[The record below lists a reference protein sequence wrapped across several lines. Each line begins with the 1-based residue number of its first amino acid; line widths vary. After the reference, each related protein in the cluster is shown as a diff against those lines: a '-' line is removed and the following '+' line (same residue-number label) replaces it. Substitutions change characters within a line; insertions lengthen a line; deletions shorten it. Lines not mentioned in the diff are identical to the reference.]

1 MKTVINIKTDKEVKK
16 DAQKVASD
24 LGFSL
29 SAVINAY
36 LKQFVRNKEVY
47 FSIIPSMSSNLEKLL
62 GRVEKDI
69 DNKKNISPGFSS
81 RKEINKHL
89 SSL

>member
-16 DAQKVASD
+16 NAQKVASD

-29 SAVINAY
+29 SAIINAY

-47 FSIIPSMSSNLEKLL
+47 FGVVPHMSSGLEKLL
-62 GRVEKDI
+62 MGVEKDI
-69 DNKKNISPGFSS
+69 NKKRNISSTFSF
-81 RKEINKHL
+81 EEEVNDYL

>member
-1 MKTVINIKTDKEVKK
+1 MKTIINIKTDKEVKK

-47 FSIIPSMSSNLEKLL
+47 FGITPNMSPELENLL
-62 GRVEKDI
+62 GKVEKDI
-69 DNKKNISPGFSS
+69 KEGKNISPGFSS
-81 RKEINKHL
+81 PKEIKKHL

>member
-1 MKTVINIKTDKEVKK
+1 MKTIINIKTDKEIKK
-16 DAQKVASD
+16 KAKEVAED

-47 FSIIPSMSSNLEKLL
+47 FGLAPYMSPELEKLL
-62 GRVEKDI
+62 GKVEVDI
-69 DNKKNISPGFSS
+69 RKNKNISPLISS
-81 RKEINKHL
+81 EDELLSHL
-89 SSL
+89 ASL

>member
-16 DAQKVASD
+16 NAKRVAED

-47 FSIIPSMSSNLEKLL
+47 FSVIPRMSSELEKLL
-62 GRVEKDI
+62 GEIEIDI
-69 DNKKNISPGFSS
+69 KKKRNISVAFSS
-81 RKEINKHL
+81 EKELKNHL
-89 SSL
+89 TSL

>member
-16 DAQKVASD
+16 NAKKVAGD

-47 FSIIPSMSSNLEKLL
+47 FSVIPSMSSNLEKLL
-62 GRVEKDI
+62 GEIEKDI
-69 DNKKNISPGFSS
+69 DSKKNISPRFSS
-81 RKEINKHL
+81 PKEINKHL

>member
-1 MKTVINIKTDKEVKK
+1 MKTIINIKTDKEIKK
-16 DAQKVASD
+16 KAKEVAAD

-47 FSIIPSMSSNLEKLL
+47 FGLAPHMSPELEKLL
-62 GRVEKDI
+62 GKVEVDI
-69 DNKKNISPGFSS
+69 KKNKNISPLISPEDELLS
-81 RKEINKHL
+81 HL
-89 SSL
+89 ASL

>member
-1 MKTVINIKTDKEVKK
+1 MKTIINIKTDKEIKK
-16 DAQKVASD
+16 KAKEVAEG

-47 FSIIPSMSSNLEKLL
+47 FGLAPRMSSELEKLL
-62 GRVEKDI
+62 GKIEADMKK
-69 DNKKNISPGFSS
+69 NKNISSS
-81 RKEINKHL
+81 ISSESDLKNYL

>member
-1 MKTVINIKTDKEVKK
+1 MKTVINIKTDKKVKRN
-16 DAQKVASD
+16 AQKVAED

-47 FSIIPSMSSNLEKLL
+47 FGLVPRMSSELEELL
-62 GRVEKDI
+62 GKVETDI
-69 DNKKNISPGFSS
+69 EEKKNISPAFSS
-81 RKEINKHL
+81 RREVKEHL
-89 SSL
+89 ASL

>member
-1 MKTVINIKTDKEVKK
+1 MKTVINIRTDKEVKK
-16 DAQKVASD
+16 NAQKVASD

-29 SAVINAY
+29 SAIINAY

-47 FSIIPSMSSNLEKLL
+47 FGVIPHMSSGLEKLL
-62 GRVEKDI
+62 GKVEKDI
-69 DNKKNISPGFSS
+69 NNKKNISPRLSS
-81 RKEINKHL
+81 SKEINKHL